1 MEFTSPG
8 SLGRG
13 LANMAAGEHPPSPN
27 TPDLIAEAEIEAV
40 LEETDDEDE
49 IVAATTE
56 AVVKISSRKPG
67 PELDEKRKTHNR
79 TSKKWADREKQV
91 LLLGQR
97 ALGAEASRWVLIS
110 KLMLPGRSA
119 TALSNLWR
127 TERYQS
133 EIQNQAAWTNVPDE
147 LQELVDQAVST
158 FRSKSSKTEA
168 PTGAKTAELQQL
180 PPAATV
186 PSEIPDAT
194 SADGQVNANGIA
206 ATLSVTSSCNG
217 SGATVAVPS
226 AIVLPVPRKRKGSP
240 TSTNRVIFASSAFG
254 KKPPGSTLD
263 SLLFSV
269 PNLYPNLTMSEV
281 NATTSV
287 PTNCIVTKQ
296 MFARYDAQLR
306 GDPAPP
312 SLPRPNLHVPD
323 AYHPLA
329 YFRLPPLQLGQGVR
343 PIQTQFDL
351 CNPLDSL
358 PFDQDLEDAFW
369 CGEGRC

>member
-1 MEFTSPG
+1 
-8 SLGRG
+8 
-13 LANMAAGEHPPSPN
+13 MAAGEHPPSPG

-67 PELDEKRKTHNR
+67 PELAEKRKAHNR
-79 TSKKWADREKQV
+79 TSKKWEEREKMV

-97 ALGAEASRWVLIS
+97 ALGAEPNRWVLIS

-133 EIQNQAAWTNVPDE
+133 EIQNEASWTQNIPDE
-147 LQELVDQAVST
+147 LQQLVDQAVST
-158 FRSKSSKTEA
+158 FRSKSGKTEA
-168 PTGAKTAELQQL
+168 PAEAKTAELQQL
-180 PPAATV
+180 PPAATI

-194 SADGQVNANGIA
+194 SAGGQVKDANGIA
-206 ATLSVTSSCNG
+206 ATLPVTTSSSCTG
-217 SGATVAVPS
+217 SGATVTVPS

-240 TSTNRVIFASSAFG
+240 TSANRVTLASSAFA

-281 NATTSV
+281 NATTSM

-312 SLPRPNLHVPD
+312 TLPRPNLHVPD

-329 YFRLPPLQLGQGVR
+329 YMYLRPPPHQLGRGVR

-351 CNPLDSL
+351 CNPLGSL

-369 CGEGRC
+369 CGEGRASFEHGV

>member
-1 MEFTSPG
+1 
-8 SLGRG
+8 
-13 LANMAAGEHPPSPN
+13 MAAGEHPPSPD

-67 PELDEKRKTHNR
+67 PELAEKRKAHNR
-79 TSKKWADREKQV
+79 TSKKWEDREKQV

-97 ALGAEASRWVLIS
+97 ALGAEPNRWVLCS

-133 EIQNQAAWTNVPDE
+133 EIQNEASWTQNIPDE
-147 LQELVDQAVST
+147 LQQLVDQAVST
-158 FRSKSSKTEA
+158 FRSKSGKTEA
-168 PTGAKTAELQQL
+168 PAEAKTAELQQL
-180 PPAATV
+180 PPAATI

-194 SADGQVNANGIA
+194 SAGGQGKEANGIA
-206 ATLSVTSSCNG
+206 ATLPVSDDNG
-217 SGATVAVPS
+217 SGATVTVPS

-240 TSTNRVIFASSAFG
+240 TSANRVTLASSAFA

-281 NATTSV
+281 NATTSM

-312 SLPRPNLHVPD
+312 TLPRPNLHVPD

-329 YFRLPPLQLGQGVR
+329 YMYLRPPPHQLGRGVR

-351 CNPLDSL
+351 CNPLGSL

-369 CGEGRC
+369 CGEGRASFEHGV

>member
-1 MEFTSPG
+1 
-8 SLGRG
+8 
-13 LANMAAGEHPPSPN
+13 MAAGEHPPSPD

-67 PELDEKRKTHNR
+67 PELDEKRKAHNR

-97 ALGAEASRWVLIS
+97 ALGAEANKWVLIS

-180 PPAATV
+180 PPPATV

-194 SADGQVNANGIA
+194 SADGQVKDANGIA
-206 ATLSVTSSCNG
+206 ATLPVTSSCNG
-217 SGATVAVPS
+217 SGATVTVPS

-240 TSTNRVIFASSAFG
+240 TSTNRVIFASSAFA

-287 PTNCIVTKQ
+287 PTNCIVTKK

-369 CGEGRC
+369 CGEGSC